1 MMEKM
6 ALLDNISLESIKP
19 AQKNITLGN
28 AEKFEGKP
36 ECLTTEGKTSVFES
50 TKEDKLATY
59 STLFASFRVA

>member
-1 MMEKM
+1 MEKI
-6 ALLDNISLESIKP
+6 ALLENISLESIKP
-19 AQKNITLGN
+19 AQKSSTL
-28 AEKFEGKP
+28 AKPDKIEGKS